1 MNPVSPGLSAIGNV
15 PEGMQPFILARLVER
30 ALSEGATGP
39 ASLVFVAR
47 DGRRMQRLADV
58 LPALMPGHTILT
70 LPAWD
75 CLPYDRVSP
84 NAVTLSA
91 RMATLAA
98 LTDPMTKGAIV
109 LTSVNALVQALPP
122 RDVVATMSFSAKA
135 GAVVDSERL
144 IAWAAGNGYLR
155 VPTVREAGE
164 YAVRGGLVDL
174 FAAGME
180 APLRFDFFGSTL
192 ETIRSFD
199 PESQRSTG
207 SLKSISLSPMS
218 EVMLT
223 PETIRHFRGRYTS
236 TFGGNTADDQLYA
249 AISAGQRFPG
259 MEHWLPFFYD
269 RLDPLAAYTGPA
281 QFVFDDQSDHALAE
295 RQDQVADYYEA
306 RESART
312 GDNPAG
318 ATVYKPV
325 PAETLYQMSAGL
337 AALAG
342 GQGVVLSPF
351 ASEDSSENAGGRMPP
366 NFAAERGAADTNLF
380 EAGGQAHRRT
390 RQKGPARRCRRLVRR
405 HPRTVDAT
413 AGRSRVEADEKGRE
427 LARRR
432 NDAARHHSLRH
443 ARARNRLRDRCHPGL
458 VRTGHS
464 RRTHHPPYAAQEGG
478 ERPDRGVEPRRR

>member
-1 MNPVSPGLSAIGNV
+1 
-15 PEGMQPFILARLVER
+15 
-30 ALSEGATGP
+30 
-39 ASLVFVAR
+39 
-47 DGRRMQRLADV
+47 MQRLADV
-58 LPALMPGHTILT
+58 LPALMPGHVILS

-98 LTDPMTKGAIV
+98 LTDPATKGAVV
-109 LTSVNALVQALPP
+109 LTSVNALIQKLPP

-218 EVMLT
+218 EVILN
-223 PETIRHFRGRYTS
+223 PETIRRFRGRYTTS
-236 TFGGNTADDQLYA
+236 FGGNTADDQLYA

-259 MEHWLPFFYD
+259 MEHWLPFFYE
-269 RLDPLAAYTGPA
+269 RLDPLAAYTGSA
-281 QFVFDDQSDHALAE
+281 QFVFDDQADHALAE
-295 RQDQVADYYEA
+295 RQEQVADYFESRETA
-306 RESART
+306 RSGE
-312 GDNPAG
+312 NPAG

-325 PAETLYQMSAGL
+325 PAETLYEMDTKLATLTGGAGL
-337 AALAG
+337 
-342 GQGVVLSPF
+342 VLSPF
-351 ASEDSSENAGGRMPP
+351 ASEEGGENAGGRMPP
-366 NFAAERGAADTNLF
+366 SFAAERSAATPTCL
-380 EAGGQAHRRT
+380 
-390 RQKGPARRCRRLVRR
+390 RL
-405 HPRTVDAT
+405 
-413 AGRSRVEADEKGRE
+413 RSSSSPSV
-427 LARRR
+427 
-432 NDAARHHSLRH
+432 AARVS
-443 ARARNRLRDRCHPGL
+443 
-458 VRTGHS
+458 VSSS
-464 RRTHHPPYAAQEGG
+464 RRGRKAPASG
-478 ERPDRGVEPRRR
+478 